1 MDGEIRFL
9 SKSKFAAEQGWS
21 PSYVT
26 KLGQQGRLVL
36 CENKK
41 LVNVDAT
48 LAMLRRTEDPGK
60 DSVRQHHQAGRVEKH
75 VGAHVEPDAPT
86 DDEPG
91 AAAGADPKYWD
102 NKARREGMLAD
113 LAELELAKK
122 RGELVERQRVE
133 AMAFAA
139 GRTLRDAV
147 LGLPTQLAPVFAT
160 MTDSFQIEIK
170 LRDALRQVFAD
181 AVKMTADDLT
191 RASEQSH

>member
-60 DSVRQHHQAGRVEKH
+60 EAIRQHHQAGRVEKH
-75 VGAHVEPDAPT
+75 VGAHVKPDAPG
-86 DDEPG
+86 DDEP
-91 AAAGADPKYWD
+91 ASAGTDPKYWG
-102 NKARREGMLAD
+102 NKTRREGALAE

-139 GRTLRDAV
+139 GRTLRDAM

-181 AVKMTADDLT
+181 AVKMTADDLI

>member
-1 MDGEIRFL
+1 MDGEIRYL

-26 KLGQQGRLVL
+26 KLNQQGRLVL
-36 CENKK
+36 CPDRK
-41 LVNVDAT
+41 LVDVDAT
-48 LAMLRRTEDPGK
+48 LAILRRTEDPGK
-60 DSVRQHHQAGRVEKH
+60 ESVRQHHQGARVEKH
-75 VGAHVEPDAPT
+75 VVAHVKSDAST
-86 DDEPG
+86 KDEPG
-91 AAAGADPKYWD
+91 APSADPKYWD

-160 MTDSFQIEIK
+160 MTDAFQIEIK

-181 AVKMTADDLT
+181 AVKMTADDLA
-191 RASEQSH
+191 RATEQTH

>member
-1 MDGEIRFL
+1 MSGETRFL

-21 PSYVT
+21 ASYVT

-36 CENKK
+36 CENQK

-48 LAMLRRTEDPGK
+48 LAILRRTADPGK
-60 DSVRQHHQAGRVEKH
+60 ESVRQHHLTGRIDKH
-75 VGAHVEPDAPT
+75 VTPHTQPDSPQEPDQPL
-86 DDEPG
+86 
-91 AAAGADPKYWD
+91 AGSDPKYWD
-102 NKARREGMLAD
+102 KKTRREGALAE

-122 RGELVERQRVE
+122 RGELVDRQRVE

-160 MTDSFQIEIK
+160 MTDAFQIEIK

-181 AVKMTADDLT
+181 AVKMSADDLT